1 MDIWSIAQASP
12 VYTITPAEMSVV
24 ISASCAIIG
33 AVLWLINN
41 QQNTKILE
49 TKAEIA
55 KEESEKRKVLYT
67 EIENLK
73 RDLQSWQSKFT
84 IIDLKHSSYEANF
97 EKLENAME
105 KMSNKIESF
114 ANQVS
119 NQIGDQK
126 DLLKSILDKLPK

>member
-12 VYTITPAEMSVV
+12 VYTFTPAEMSVV
-24 ISASCAIIG
+24 ISASCAVIG

-55 KEESEKRKVLYT
+55 KEESEKRKVFYT